1 MTASEA
7 GFKGR
12 GSQTA
17 NQAADTDGRSNW
29 VFLSNHG
36 NVLLC
41 IARDPRIRISEI
53 SDNVGIGERAA
64 QKIVADLVADGYV
77 VRTKEG
83 RRNHYQVNAKARLRH
98 PLFADLEIG
107 PLIDALRDGNRTG
120 SGVRTRT
127 SQAK

>member
-1 MTASEA
+1 M
-7 GFKGR
+7 
-12 GSQTA
+12 
-17 NQAADTDGRSNW
+17 AATDERSSW

-53 SDNVGIGERAA
+53 ADSVGIGERAA

-83 RRNHYQVNAKARLRH
+83 RRNRYEVNPEARLRH
-98 PLFADLEIG
+98 PLFADLQIA
-107 PLIDALRDGNRTG
+107 PLIDALRDGNRG
-120 SGVRTRT
+120 GVDGNRGTRMSRST
-127 SQAK
+127 

>member
-1 MTASEA
+1 MAPVKTGA
-7 GFKGR
+7 K
-12 GSQTA
+12 
-17 NQAADTDGRSNW
+17 TDGPSW

-53 SDNVGIGERAA
+53 ADSVGIGERAA
-64 QKIVADLVADGYV
+64 QKIVADLVADGYL

-83 RRNHYQVNAKARLRH
+83 RRNRYEINSRARLRH

-107 PLIDALRDGNRTG
+107 PFLDAFRDGHRP
-120 SGVRTRT
+120 S
-127 SQAK
+127 

>member
-1 MTASEA
+1 MPPVKATERTA
-7 GFKGR
+7 GR
-12 GSQTA
+12 RG
-17 NQAADTDGRSNW
+17 W

-53 SDNVGIGERAA
+53 ARSAGIGERAA
-64 QKIVADLVADGYV
+64 QKIVADLVADGYI

-83 RRNHYQVNAKARLRH
+83 RRNRYEINPRARLRH

-107 PLIDALRDGNRTG
+107 PLIAALQDGYRLVG
-120 SGVRTRT
+120 
-127 SQAK
+127 

>member
-1 MTASEA
+1 MPPVSAAA
-7 GFKGR
+7 GTNGR
-12 GSQTA
+12 P
-17 NQAADTDGRSNW
+17 DW

-53 SDNVGIGERAA
+53 ADNVGIGERAA

-77 VRTKEG
+77 VRTREG
-83 RRNHYQVNAKARLRH
+83 RRNRYEIDPRARLRH

-107 PLIDALRDGNRTG
+107 PLLDALRDGSRVSPAARTG
-120 SGVRTRT
+120 DESH
-127 SQAK
+127 

>member
-1 MTASEA
+1 MAPIKSTSK
-7 GFKGR
+7 F
-12 GSQTA
+12 
-17 NQAADTDGRSNW
+17 DGRPSW

-53 SDNVGIGERAA
+53 ADSVGIGERAA

-83 RRNHYQVNAKARLRH
+83 RRNRYEVNRRARLRH
-98 PLFADLEIG
+98 PLFEDLEIA
-107 PLIDALRDGNRTG
+107 PLIEALRDGRG
-120 SGVRTRT
+120 PS
-127 SQAK
+127 